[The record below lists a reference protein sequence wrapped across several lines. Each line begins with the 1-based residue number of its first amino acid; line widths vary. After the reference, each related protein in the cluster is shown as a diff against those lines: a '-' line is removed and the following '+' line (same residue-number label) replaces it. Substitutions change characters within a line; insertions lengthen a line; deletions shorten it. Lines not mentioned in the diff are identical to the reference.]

1 MNSPPKQTSAQ
12 TFRANLRLQTLEIGH
27 RLIEQEGLQSV
38 QARRVAK
45 EAGCAVGSIY
55 NVFEDLDGLIIAINM
70 QTLSELGNSLSAA
83 FDKTRSEPTYE
94 RLLALAEAYFEF
106 AQENQNA
113 WRAIFEHHLPDAK
126 TAPADYREDQD
137 KLFAL
142 VEDCLTHEILDADL
156 RRSGARALFAS
167 VHGIVS
173 LSLDRKL
180 GDFNPEA
187 TRTQILFL
195 VKNAAKGLRTAD

>member
-1 MNSPPKQTSAQ
+1 MSSPQKQTSAQ

-27 RLIEQEGLQSV
+27 RLVREEGLQSV
-38 QARRVAK
+38 QARRIAK
-45 EAGCAVGSIY
+45 EARCAVGSIY
-55 NVFEDLDGLIIAINM
+55 NVFEDLDGLIIALNM
-70 QTLSELGNSLSAA
+70 QTLSDLGRSLATA
-83 FDKTRSEPTYE
+83 FEKTRDEPTYD

-113 WRAIFEHHLPDAK
+113 WRAIFEHHLPAEK
-126 TAPADYREDQD
+126 SAPADYRQDQD
-137 KLFAL
+137 NLFAL
-142 VEDCLTHEILDADL
+142 VEDCLRTVIEDDET

-180 GDFNPEA
+180 GDFDPES
-187 TRTQILFL
+187 TSRQILFL
-195 VKNAAKGLRTAD
+195 VNNAAKGLQSN